1 MTGQLV
7 KIISTANRKHYLSL
21 VFWIGMMMV
30 LPGSVFAIDIEE
42 AIWGFNNQNSTGKCI
57 PLSLKLSNNTPEV
70 FDELVQLSRI
80 QYSGN
85 KVGAPL
91 CRKIF
96 LAPYS
101 SQWVQFYPYVIDE
114 RQGDWSLNW
123 GPRFIYSR
131 KISRNAGNYAKKQ
144 ESGAQLS
151 RIILTSSTALSQSGS
166 QFKSYPEELFP
177 PSVTA
182 TDSLDEVILDHV
194 PRWDAARKESF
205 MDWLYQGG
213 TLHLLSDSSGANLNF
228 TTSMIELNTP
238 QDHFRVGTGLVI
250 RHQGK
255 LNQLTESLV
264 VSSLQEALAEELAMV
279 AAPKP
284 SESEKK
290 QSVTQQHDDSYYYGD
305 ANANILSAISEMT
318 RPDHNWTIIY
328 ILTVL
333 YIFLIFP
340 GCYLFNKKQKHYHY
354 RNSLLFLLLT
364 VMIFSTIFWSVGK
377 RGYGETTTIN
387 SLVIASPLKG
397 DQYDLT
403 CWVNS
408 FVTSGA
414 EYQFSS
420 TGNGVIFTTA
430 QEAEKVRGAI
440 FNGLDGIFYSDIPPF
455 SSRRFMYRI
464 KAPYKEH
471 NLKVIN
477 CKIDANSQL
486 ESLLIESRATLP
498 DHISQ
503 VHLIYD
509 RKIYDLKQSEE
520 DGRTYWVLGNG
531 RKPLSAWNTRLEVE
545 SRFRRSYEYL
555 TEKKDTSQIYDA
567 LYERMVMK
575 YLNLARPSQL
585 NQYQGEKS
593 RIKLFL
599 YSDIPEEFKLK
610 TNVQGVQQGRVLFAY
625 DLPLPEKKNDKN
637 D

>member
-1 MTGQLV
+1 MNGQLV
-7 KIISTANRKHYLSL
+7 ESIPTANRYHSLSL
-21 VFWIGMMMV
+21 IFWIGMMTA

-91 CRKIF
+91 CRKVF

-101 SQWVQFYPYVIDE
+101 SQWVQFYPYIIDE

-131 KISRNAGNYAKKQ
+131 KVSRNAGNYAKKQ

-228 TTSMIELNTP
+228 TTSMVELNTP

-264 VSSLQEALAEELAMV
+264 VSSLQDARAEELAMV
-279 AAPKP
+279 AVPK
-284 SESEKK
+284 STESKKK
-290 QSVTQQHDDSYYYGD
+290 QPVSQQHDDSYYYGD
-305 ANANILSAISEMT
+305 ANANILSVISEMT

-328 ILTVL
+328 IMTVL

-354 RNSLLFLLLT
+354 RNSLLFLLIT
-364 VMIFSTIFWSVGK
+364 VIIFSTVFWSVGK

-420 TGNGVIFTTA
+420 TGNGIIFTTA

-471 NLKVIN
+471 NIQVIDYE
-477 CKIDANSQL
+477 IDASSQL
-486 ESLLIESRATLP
+486 KSLLIEARSALP
-498 DHISQ
+498 ENISQ
-503 VHLIYD
+503 VQVIYD

-531 RKPLSAWNTRLEVE
+531 RKPLSSWNTRLEVN

-555 TEKKDTSQIYDA
+555 TEEKDPSQIYDA

-575 YLNLARPSQL
+575 YLNLVRPSQL
-585 NQYQGEKS
+585 NQYQGEKA

-625 DLPLPEKKNDKN
+625 DLPFPEKKNDKN

>member
-1 MTGQLV
+1 MNGLLKQM
-7 KIISTANRKHYLSL
+7 ISTTIRKQHLSL
-21 VFWIGMMMV
+21 VFWVGIIIF

-42 AIWGFNNQNSTGKCI
+42 TIWGFNNQNSKGKCI

-70 FDELVQLSRI
+70 FDELVQFSRI
-80 QYSGN
+80 QYSGK

-91 CRKIF
+91 CRKVF

-101 SQWVQFYPYVIDE
+101 SQWVQFYPYIIDE
-114 RQGDWSLNW
+114 RQDDWSLSW

-131 KISRNAGNYAKKQ
+131 KITRNAGNYEKNQK
-144 ESGAQLS
+144 SRSPLS
-151 RIILTSSTALSQSGS
+151 RIILTSSTALSQSGG
-166 QFKSYPEELFP
+166 QFRNYPEELFP

-205 MDWLYQGG
+205 MDWLYRGG
-213 TLHLLSDSSGANLNF
+213 TLHLLSDPSGANLIF
-228 TTSMIELNTP
+228 TTSMVELNTP

-250 RHQGK
+250 RHQEK
-255 LNQLTESLV
+255 LSQLTESHV
-264 VSSLQEALAEELAMV
+264 VSSVKAARAEEFITV
-279 AAPKP
+279 SVPK
-284 SESEKK
+284 SSTDEEN
-290 QSVTQQHDDSYYYGD
+290 QNRTYQQNDSYYYGD
-305 ANANILSAISEMT
+305 ANANILSIISEMT

-328 ILTVL
+328 TMTVL

-354 RNSLLFLLLT
+354 RNSLLFLLIT

-387 SLVIASPLKG
+387 SLVVASPLKG

-420 TGNGVIFTTA
+420 TGNGIIFTTA

-464 KAPYKEH
+464 KAPYKEQ
-471 NLKVIN
+471 NIQVIDYE
-477 CKIDANSQL
+477 IDAPSQL
-486 ESLLIESRATLP
+486 KSLLIEASSTLP
-498 DHISQ
+498 ENISQ
-503 VHLIYD
+503 VQVIYN

-520 DGRTYWVLGNG
+520 DGRTYWVLESGF
-531 RKPLSAWNTRLEVE
+531 KSISDWKTKLEND
-545 SRFRRSYEYL
+545 SRFRRSYQYFNE
-555 TEKKDTSQIYDA
+555 EKEASQIYDA

-575 YLNLARPSQL
+575 HLNLERPSQVSE
-585 NQYQGEKS
+585 YQGEKA

-599 YSDIPEEFKLK
+599 YADLPEEFKLK

-625 DLPLPEKKNDKN
+625 DLPFPEKKNDEN